1 MHLYSCNYSCAQAA
15 RQFDMDVVSRQL
27 RYTGMMETVRIRRS
41 GFSVRM
47 NFEDFYELY
56 QFLIGQRKTDLATQ
70 IRQFLNGFGFTNSE
84 VQMGTTKVK

>member
-1 MHLYSCNYSCAQAA
+1 
-15 RQFDMDVVSRQL
+15 MDVVSRQL

-56 QFLIGQRKTDLATQ
+56 QFLIGQRKADLAAQ
-70 IRQFLNGFGFTNSE
+70 IRQFLDGFGFTNSE
-84 VQMGTTKVK
+84 VQMGKTKVALSVQL